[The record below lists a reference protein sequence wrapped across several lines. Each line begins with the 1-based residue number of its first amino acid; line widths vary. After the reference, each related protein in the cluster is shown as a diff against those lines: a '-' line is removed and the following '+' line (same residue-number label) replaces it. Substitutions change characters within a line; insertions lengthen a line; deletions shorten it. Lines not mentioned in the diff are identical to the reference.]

1 MGGLNAYFCTF
12 FWALTGENVFRGRN
26 GPVPLPLL
34 DSLGVAFAGPMFGV
48 LISIFVGPLYI
59 WMLESI
65 VRKFEPRAQPSNLVH
80 AEIEVPS

>member
-48 LISIFVGPLYI
+48 LISIFIGPLYV

-65 VRKFEPRAQPSNLVH
+65 VQRFETRAKPGKILHGEV
-80 AEIEVPS
+80 EISS